1 MLHTIRAEYKRKTS
15 QRVGRGGKR
24 GTTSGRGT
32 KGQGAHAG
40 RRIRPAEHD
49 YIIRLPKRR
58 GLKNPSLA
66 VKPYAVNLSELEGA
80 FSAHDRVTPE
90 RIFEARLAPRAKSQ
104 SSRRGIKILGGGDIS
119 KPLVFSGV
127 SISQSAK
134 GKILKAGGTVE

>member
-1 MLHTIRAEYKRKTS
+1 MLHTIRTKYKRPAS

-32 KGQGAHAG
+32 KGQRAHAG

-66 VKPYAVNLSELEGA
+66 VKPYGINLGDLEKVFG
-80 FSAHDRVTPE
+80 AHDRVTPE
-90 RIFEARLAPRAKSQ
+90 RLFESRLAPRPKSH
-104 SSRRGIKILGGGDIS
+104 SVRRGIKILGDGNIS

-127 SISQSAK
+127 SISQTAK
-134 GKILKAGGTVE
+134 EKIMKAGGKIE